1 MLCGRINRF
10 YIRFF
15 LDIQYEKASKGY
27 TLIELLVV
35 LGLMVI
41 AFSYVIVTTINN
53 DGMSLKSSQRILSS
67 VAQGAKGQAIM
78 KQSPARLIIYADE
91 SNDRDENKYLRYF
104 GIITQDPKNPS
115 KWIAG
120 TEGTYL
126 PKGIYFMP
134 KLTEIINGQDKRIGK
149 MYLEYPRIE
158 SKVSDPRYGEEYYY
172 YEFNAN
178 GTMAANFVN
187 AWLIFGAGTLD
198 NKGNRQFDISF
209 DNPVQEELRSGLIFR
224 KVGSTTLVTDSEQIN
239 RLIEGDERK

>member
-1 MLCGRINRF
+1 MKKH
-10 YIRFF
+10 
-15 LDIQYEKASKGY
+15 QKGY

-53 DGMSLKSSQRILSS
+53 DGMSLKSSQRILSA

-78 KQSPARLIIYADE
+78 KQSPARLIIYADKVMIE
-91 SNDRDENKYLRYF
+91 MKISTSDILELLHK
-104 GIITQDPKNPS
+104 IPKNPR

-134 KLTEIINGQDKRIGK
+134 KLTEIVNGQDKRIGK

-198 NKGNRQFDISF
+198 IKGNRQFDISF
-209 DNPVQEELRSGLIFR
+209 DNPALDR
-224 KVGSTTLVTDSEQIN
+224 T
-239 RLIEGDERK
+239 

>member
-1 MLCGRINRF
+1 MKKRH
-10 YIRFF
+10 
-15 LDIQYEKASKGY
+15 KGY

-41 AFSYVIVTTINN
+41 AFSFVIVNTINSE
-53 DGMSLKSSQRILSS
+53 GMSLKSSQRILSA

-78 KQSPARLIIYADE
+78 KQLPARLIIYADQGKN
-91 SNDRDENKYLRYF
+91 SDQNKYLRFF
-104 GIITQDPKNPS
+104 GIVTQDPENPR

-134 KLTEIINGQDKRIGK
+134 KLSEIAIGRNKRIGK
-149 MYLEYPRIE
+149 MHLEYPRIQ
-158 SKVSDPRYGEEYYY
+158 SKLNDPRYGEEYYY

-187 AWLIFGAGTLD
+187 TWLVFGAGKLEL
-198 NKGNRQFDISF
+198 KGNRKLDVSF
-209 DNPVQEELRSGLIFR
+209 DNPAQEGLRAGLIFR
-224 KVGSTTLVTDSEQIN
+224 KVGSTTLVNDSDQIN
-239 RLIEGDERK
+239 RVIKGDVLR

>member
-1 MLCGRINRF
+1 MKKH
-10 YIRFF
+10 
-15 LDIQYEKASKGY
+15 QKGY

-35 LGLMVI
+35 LGLMII

-53 DGMSLKSSQRILSS
+53 DGMSLKSSQRILSA
-67 VAQGAKGQAIM
+67 VARGTKGQAIM

-104 GIITQDPKNPS
+104 GIVTQDPENPR

-134 KLTEIINGQDKRIGK
+134 KLTEKVNGKGKPIGE
-149 MYLEYPRIE
+149 MFIEYPRIQ
-158 SKVSDPRYGEEYYY
+158 SKVSNPRYGEKYYY

-198 NKGNRQFDISF
+198 VRGNRQFDISF
-209 DNPVQEELRSGLIFR
+209 DNPAQGGLKSGLIFR
-224 KVGSTTLVTDSEQIN
+224 KVGSTTLVTDSDKLN
-239 RLIEGDERK
+239 RLIEDNLGI

>member
-1 MLCGRINRF
+1 MKKH
-10 YIRFF
+10 
-15 LDIQYEKASKGY
+15 QKGY

-91 SNDRDENKYLRYF
+91 GNDRDENKYLRYF
-104 GIITQDPKNPS
+104 GIITQDPKNPR

-134 KLTEIINGQDKRIGK
+134 KLTEIVNGQNKRIGK
-149 MYLEYPRIE
+149 MYLEYPRIQ

-178 GTMAANFVN
+178 GTMASNFVN

-198 NKGNRQFDISF
+198 IKGNRQFDISF
-209 DNPVQEELRSGLIFR
+209 DNPAQKELRSGLIFR